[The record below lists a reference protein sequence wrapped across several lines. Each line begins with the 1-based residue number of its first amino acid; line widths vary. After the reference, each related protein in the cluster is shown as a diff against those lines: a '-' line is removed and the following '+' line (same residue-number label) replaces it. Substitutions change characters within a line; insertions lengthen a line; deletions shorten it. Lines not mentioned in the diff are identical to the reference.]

1 MTDTHVRP
9 FFPPPGMFAHAL
21 GLSPGWFPGCYTT
34 YQNILPAPIVLLDE
48 GVFISPDSATLF
60 DQIGPDFANYY
71 KARGFDWKRLAGAK
85 VVGIEGYSARDY
97 IDKVA
102 RTDSGGFL
110 DHNVRVN
117 SVVSSYQ
124 MTGGNFTQRLGDV
137 ATNPFL
143 KQTSLQFSLIPKDS
157 FSGLPER
164 VIVPFV
170 TLFSGAPFSDGPS

>member
-1 MTDTHVRP
+1 
-9 FFPPPGMFAHAL
+9 MFAHAL

-143 KQTSLQFSLIPKDS
+143 KQTSLQFSLVPKDS
-157 FSGLPER
+157 LSGLPER